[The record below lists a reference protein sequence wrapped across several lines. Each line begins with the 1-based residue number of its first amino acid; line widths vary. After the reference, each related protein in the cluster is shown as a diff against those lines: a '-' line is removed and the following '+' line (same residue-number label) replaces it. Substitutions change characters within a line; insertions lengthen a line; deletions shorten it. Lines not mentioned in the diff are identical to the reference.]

1 MEMYADST
9 SRGGVLEA
17 EAIVSIKLRLKDQ
30 KPIMERLDP
39 VMKSLMAQLKV
50 APTAPAKNQIET
62 EIKKRVEVLS
72 PIYHQVAVTFA
83 DLHDTPERMLA
94 KGVIRDVIEWR
105 ESRPKL
111 YWRLKRRLHE
121 KKMMAKIESTG
132 ASLNQGQKTELLRR
146 WFADCQQDKYTWQDD
161 KAVAEWLAKQIQGTN
176 ELIEDNLQM
185 MKKETVMSQMRS
197 LLGQLNDED
206 LSEVGILLA
215 QKMTNAKREEFVE
228 AVVSTTHQ
236 VQDDVSEVATTV
248 PSSSATVVSPND
260 QNCNS

>member
-1 MEMYADST
+1 M
-9 SRGGVLEA
+9 
-17 EAIVSIKLRLKDQ
+17 
-30 KPIMERLDP
+30 
-39 VMKSLMAQLKV
+39 
-50 APTAPAKNQIET
+50 
-62 EIKKRVEVLS
+62 EVLS

-105 ESRPKL
+105 ESRIKL

-121 KKMMAKIESTG
+121 KKMMGKIESTG

-146 WFADCQQDKYTWQDD
+146 WFAEDADQQDKYTWQDD
-161 KAVAEWLAKQIQGTN
+161 KAVAEWLAKQIKEEGTN
-176 ELIEDNLQM
+176 ELIIDNLQM
-185 MKKETVMSQMRS
+185 MKKESVMSQMRS

-215 QKMTNAKREEFVE
+215 EKMTNAKREEFVE

-236 VQDDVSEVATTV
+236 VPDDVSAASASVASVTV
-248 PSSSATVVSPND
+248 PSTVVIPND